1 MRIKSVPRPALT
13 LPLLLGVLSCSDLP
27 GPLAPLAVPV
37 GEPSLEMGVGKLL
50 TCPASETATASGTIG
65 MGGGR
70 IEVGGH
76 ALMIPKGALA
86 SPQRFRIDV
95 HSSPHLVVSFHAEGH
110 GHFEFVQ
117 PATIALNYSRCEAEA
132 ESSSDLHVYY
142 VDPVTLAILEDVGGL
157 LDAAANTVTA
167 QTSHLSDY
175 AVGSPQ

>member
-1 MRIKSVPRPALT
+1 MRIMTVPRPALA
-13 LPLLLGVLSCSDLP
+13 LLLLAVLSCSDVP
-27 GPLAPLAVPV
+27 GPLAPVALPV
-37 GEPSLEMGVGKLL
+37 GEPSLEMGGGKLL
-50 TCPASETATASGTIG
+50 ACPASETATATGTIG

-70 IEVGGH
+70 IELGGH
-76 ALMIPKGALA
+76 ALVIPKGALA

-95 HSSPHLVVSFHAEGH
+95 QSSPHLVISFHAEEQD
-110 GHFEFVQ
+110 HFEFLQ
-117 PATIALNYSRCEAEA
+117 PATITLNYSRCEEEA

-157 LDAAANTVTA
+157 LDAAANTVSA